1 MKKEPLQVK
10 TTLAPKEKGNFL
22 DFLNLKT
29 SRKTEPVSES
39 LELDE
44 KKTSLLFLIGLG
56 LASAAVVALIG
67 GGVMVYQGALGKME
81 EQKTISLAEEKT
93 SIVEEDLE
101 EDEEMVVPDTNQ
113 LVREELRIE
122 VLNGAGVAGT
132 ASRAK
137 EFLVS
142 LGYDQIEVGN
152 ADNFNYQET
161 EIFVKDG
168 DEDLFEFLSTDLS
181 VQYQVKDE
189 VLALEEDEVEGLDAL
204 IIVGR
209 LEAQ

>member
-1 MKKEPLQVK
+1 LKKEPLQVE

-39 LELDE
+39 LEPDE